1 MQECWGRCRWHMD
14 EDHCL
19 RRRSCN
25 CVWWLR
31 CPPLQGTDQGGNLLR
46 RLHAWDVLYHGLNV
60 VPDELLDEADFICIL
75 ESGGSQCVEEV
86 MAVGSDE
93 VVQYVRR
100 EDSGYEL
107 AICMR
112 LLGCAALHGLSV
124 ELFMVVRVAILYGGD
139 VLRGLGGLLA
149 IASGWQFEVPVW
161 VQRAQALLIGL
172 P

>member
-31 CPPLQGTDQGGNLLR
+31 CPPLQGTDQGGNLLG

-100 EDSGYEL
+100 EDSWYEL

-124 ELFMVVRVAILYGGD
+124 ELFMVVRVAVLYGGD